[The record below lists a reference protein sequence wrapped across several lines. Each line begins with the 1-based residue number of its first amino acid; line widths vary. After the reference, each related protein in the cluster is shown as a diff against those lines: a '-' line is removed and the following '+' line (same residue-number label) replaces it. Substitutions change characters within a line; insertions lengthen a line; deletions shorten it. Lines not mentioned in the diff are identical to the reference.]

1 MSHLLCFSSL
11 AFSQLVGSYFG
22 LLPDSWVTVIHQG
35 LALLL
40 HYLIFKD

>member
-11 AFSQLVGSYFG
+11 VFSQLVGSYFG
-22 LLPDSWVTVIHQG
+22 LLPDSWGPTISQG
-35 LALLL
+35 FALLL